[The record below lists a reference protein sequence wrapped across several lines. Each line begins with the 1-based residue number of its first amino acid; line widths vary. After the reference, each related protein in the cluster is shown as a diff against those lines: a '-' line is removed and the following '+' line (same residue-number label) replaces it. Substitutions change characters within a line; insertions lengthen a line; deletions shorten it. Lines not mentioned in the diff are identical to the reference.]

1 MSNTI
6 KKRKGNS
13 ITHEPFLTKIY
24 TLVGDE
30 YKVLTTY
37 VSSKEKILMKHTI
50 CGNEFIVTPSNFL
63 KGRGCP
69 KCKGKRIS
77 MLKTKTHNEFVE
89 RVFQLVGVQNAK
101 RKKTG

>member
-1 MSNTI
+1 
-6 KKRKGNS
+6 
-13 ITHEPFLTKIY
+13 
-24 TLVGDE
+24 
-30 YKVLTTY
+30 
-37 VSSKEKILMKHTI
+37 MKHTI

-77 MLKTKTHNEFVE
+77 MVKTRTHNEFVE

-101 RKKTG
+101 RKKTS